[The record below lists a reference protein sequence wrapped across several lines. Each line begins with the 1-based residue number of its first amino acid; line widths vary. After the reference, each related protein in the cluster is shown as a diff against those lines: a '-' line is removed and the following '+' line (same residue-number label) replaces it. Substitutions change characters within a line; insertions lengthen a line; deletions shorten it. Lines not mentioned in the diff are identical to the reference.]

1 MIASWLGFE
10 RMRSGPSL
18 TRRLRRIGEH
28 LRDIPPLLH
37 SLNYLIVSPT
47 LGRIK
52 VKTLEQQ
59 IASTESKLARLR
71 TKKKAS
77 DTRVKIVVGAVVAKA
92 ALESPQAAAK
102 LAALLRE
109 RVTRDLD
116 VKELQPLLSDLD
128 QKAAQDE

>member
-1 MIASWLGFE
+1 MMASWLGFE

-18 TRRLRRIGEH
+18 TRRLRRIDEH
-28 LRDIPPLLH
+28 LRDNRTLLLASN
-37 SLNYLIVSPT
+37 SLISRT
-47 LGRIK
+47 TGEGIK
-52 VKTLEQQ
+52 VKTLQQQ
-59 IASTESKLARLR
+59 IASAESKLARLR

-128 QKAAQDE
+128 EKAAQNE

>member
-1 MIASWLGFE
+1 MASWLGFE

-18 TRRLRRIGEH
+18 TRRLRRVGEH
-28 LRDIPPLLH
+28 FRDNRTLLH
-37 SLNYLIVSPT
+37 TPNSLISRT
-47 LGRIK
+47 TGEGIK
-52 VKTLEQQ
+52 VKTLDQQ
-59 IASTESKLARLR
+59 IARTQSKLARLK

-128 QKAAQDE
+128 QKAAQDG

>member
-1 MIASWLGFE
+1 
-10 RMRSGPSL
+10 MRSGPSL

-28 LRDIPPLLH
+28 LRDNRTLLH
-37 SLNYLIVSPT
+37 TLNSPI
-47 LGRIK
+47 GRTTRGEIK
-52 VKTLEQQ
+52 VKTLQQQ
-59 IASTESKLARLR
+59 IALAESKLARLR

>member
-28 LRDIPPLLH
+28 LRDNRPLLH
-37 SLNYLIVSPT
+37 TPNFLISRTT
-47 LGRIK
+47 LGGLK
-52 VKTLEQQ
+52 VKTIQQQ
-59 IASTESKLARLR
+59 IATTESKLARLR
-71 TKKKAS
+71 TKKKAT

-116 VKELQPLLSDLD
+116 VKELQPLLSELD
-128 QKAAQDE
+128 EKATQND

>member
-1 MIASWLGFE
+1 
-10 RMRSGPSL
+10 MRSSPSL

-28 LRDIPPLLH
+28 LRDIPPLLL
-37 SLNYLIVSPT
+37 SLNYLIVNPT

-52 VKTLEQQ
+52 VKTLQQQ

-128 QKAAQDE
+128 QKAAQNE

>member
-1 MIASWLGFE
+1 MASWLGFE

-18 TRRLRRIGEH
+18 TRRLRRVGEH
-28 LRDIPPLLH
+28 FRDNRTLLH
-37 SLNYLIVSPT
+37 TPNSLISRT
-47 LGRIK
+47 TGEGIK
-52 VKTLEQQ
+52 VKTLDQQ
-59 IASTESKLARLR
+59 IARTQSKLARLK

-128 QKAAQDE
+128 QKAAQND

>member
-28 LRDIPPLLH
+28 LRDNRTLLH
-37 SLNYLIVSPT
+37 RLNSLISRT
-47 LGRIK
+47 TGEGIK
-52 VKTLEQQ
+52 VKTLDQQ
-59 IASTESKLARLR
+59 IARTQSKLARLK

-128 QKAAQDE
+128 QKAAQDG

>member
-1 MIASWLGFE
+1 ML
-10 RMRSGPSL
+10 
-18 TRRLRRIGEH
+18 
-28 LRDIPPLLH
+28 
-37 SLNYLIVSPT
+37 SLNYLIVTPT

-52 VKTLEQQ
+52 VKTLQQQ

-71 TKKKAS
+71 TKQKAS

-116 VKELQPLLSDLD
+116 VKELQSLLSDLD
-128 QKAAQDE
+128 QKAAQNE

>member
-1 MIASWLGFE
+1 
-10 RMRSGPSL
+10 
-18 TRRLRRIGEH
+18 
-28 LRDIPPLLH
+28 
-37 SLNYLIVSPT
+37 
-47 LGRIK
+47 

-59 IASTESKLARLR
+59 IASTQSKLARLK

-92 ALESPQAAAK
+92 ALESPHAAAK

-128 QKAAQDE
+128 AKAAQDE

>member
-1 MIASWLGFE
+1 M
-10 RMRSGPSL
+10 
-18 TRRLRRIGEH
+18 
-28 LRDIPPLLH
+28 
-37 SLNYLIVSPT
+37 
-47 LGRIK
+47 
-52 VKTLEQQ
+52 KTLQQQ
-59 IASTESKLARLR
+59 IATTESKLARLR

-77 DTRVKIVVGAVVAKA
+77 DTRIKIVVGAVVAKA

-128 QKAAQDE
+128 EKAAQNE

>member
-28 LRDIPPLLH
+28 LRDNRTLLH
-37 SLNYLIVSPT
+37 TLNSLI
-47 LGRIK
+47 GRTTGEGIK
-52 VKTLEQQ
+52 VKTLQQQ

-128 QKAAQDE
+128 KKAAQNE

>member
-1 MIASWLGFE
+1 MVASWLGFK
-10 RMRSGPSL
+10 RDAIPLITQMRSIC
-18 TRRLRRIGEH
+18 IGEH

-37 SLNYLIVSPT
+37 ALNYLIVSPT

-52 VKTLEQQ
+52 VKTLQQQ
-59 IASTESKLARLR
+59 IATTQSKLARLK
-71 TKKKAS
+71 TKQKAS

-128 QKAAQDE
+128 KKAAQNE

>member
-1 MIASWLGFE
+1 M
-10 RMRSGPSL
+10 
-18 TRRLRRIGEH
+18 
-28 LRDIPPLLH
+28 
-37 SLNYLIVSPT
+37 
-47 LGRIK
+47 
-52 VKTLEQQ
+52 KTLQQQ
-59 IASTESKLARLR
+59 IATAEAKLARLR

-92 ALESPQAAAK
+92 ALENPQAAAK

>member
-10 RMRSGPSL
+10 RMRSSPSL

-28 LRDIPPLLH
+28 LRDIPPLLL
-37 SLNYLIVSPT
+37 SLNYLIVNPT

-52 VKTLEQQ
+52 VKTLQQQ

-128 QKAAQDE
+128 QKAAQNE

>member
-1 MIASWLGFE
+1 M
-10 RMRSGPSL
+10 
-18 TRRLRRIGEH
+18 
-28 LRDIPPLLH
+28 
-37 SLNYLIVSPT
+37 
-47 LGRIK
+47 
-52 VKTLEQQ
+52 KTLEQQ
-59 IASTESKLARLR
+59 IATTQSKLARLK

-116 VKELQPLLSDLD
+116 VKELQPLLADLD
-128 QKAAQDE
+128 NKAAQDE

>member
-28 LRDIPPLLH
+28 LRDIPPLLL
-37 SLNYLIVSPT
+37 SLNYLIVNPT

-52 VKTLEQQ
+52 VKTLQQQ
-59 IASTESKLARLR
+59 IASAESKLARLR

-128 QKAAQDE
+128 EKAAQDG

>member
-1 MIASWLGFE
+1 M
-10 RMRSGPSL
+10 
-18 TRRLRRIGEH
+18 
-28 LRDIPPLLH
+28 
-37 SLNYLIVSPT
+37 
-47 LGRIK
+47 
-52 VKTLEQQ
+52 KTLEQQ
-59 IASTESKLARLR
+59 IATTQSKLARLK

-77 DTRVKIVVGAVVAKA
+77 DTRVKIVVGAVVYKA

-128 QKAAQDE
+128 KKAAQE

>member
-1 MIASWLGFE
+1 
-10 RMRSGPSL
+10 MRSGPSL
-18 TRRLRRIGEH
+18 TRRLQRIGEH
-28 LRDIPPLLH
+28 LRDNRTLLH
-37 SLNYLIVSPT
+37 TLNSLISRT
-47 LGRIK
+47 TGEGIK
-52 VKTLEQQ
+52 VKTLQQQ
-59 IASTESKLARLR
+59 IASAEANLARLR

-77 DTRVKIVVGAVVAKA
+77 DTRVKIVVGAVVTKA

-128 QKAAQDE
+128 AKAAQDE

>member
-18 TRRLRRIGEH
+18 TRRLRRISEH
-28 LRDIPPLLH
+28 LRDHRTLLH
-37 SLNYLIVSPT
+37 RLNSLISRT
-47 LGRIK
+47 TGEGIK
-52 VKTLEQQ
+52 VKTLQQQ
-59 IASTESKLARLR
+59 IASAEAKLARLR

>member
-1 MIASWLGFE
+1 
-10 RMRSGPSL
+10 MRSGPSL

-28 LRDIPPLLH
+28 LRDIPPLLL
-37 SLNYLIVSPT
+37 SLNYLIVNPT

-52 VKTLEQQ
+52 VKTLQQQ
-59 IASTESKLARLR
+59 IASAESKLARLR

-128 QKAAQDE
+128 EKAAQDG

>member
-1 MIASWLGFE
+1 
-10 RMRSGPSL
+10 MRSGPSL

-28 LRDIPPLLH
+28 LRDNRTLLH
-37 SLNYLIVSPT
+37 RLNSLISRT
-47 LGRIK
+47 TGEEIK
-52 VKTLEQQ
+52 VKTLQQQ
-59 IASTESKLARLR
+59 IASAESKLARLR

-128 QKAAQDE
+128 QKAAQND

>member
-28 LRDIPPLLH
+28 LRDIPTLLH
-37 SLNYLIVSPT
+37 TLNSPT
-47 LGRIK
+47 SRTTGEGIK
-52 VKTLEQQ
+52 VKTLQQQ

>member
-1 MIASWLGFE
+1 M
-10 RMRSGPSL
+10 
-18 TRRLRRIGEH
+18 
-28 LRDIPPLLH
+28 
-37 SLNYLIVSPT
+37 
-47 LGRIK
+47 
-52 VKTLEQQ
+52 KTLEQQ
-59 IASTESKLARLR
+59 IATTQAKLARLK

>member
-1 MIASWLGFE
+1 MASWLGFE

-18 TRRLRRIGEH
+18 TRRLRRIDEH
-28 LRDIPPLLH
+28 LRDNRTLLLASN
-37 SLNYLIVSPT
+37 SLISRT
-47 LGRIK
+47 TGEGIK
-52 VKTLEQQ
+52 VKTLQQQ
-59 IASTESKLARLR
+59 IASAESKLARLR

-128 QKAAQDE
+128 EKAAQNE

>member
-1 MIASWLGFE
+1 M
-10 RMRSGPSL
+10 
-18 TRRLRRIGEH
+18 
-28 LRDIPPLLH
+28 
-37 SLNYLIVSPT
+37 
-47 LGRIK
+47 
-52 VKTLEQQ
+52 KTLQQQ
-59 IASTESKLARLR
+59 IALAESKLARLR

-77 DTRVKIVVGAVVAKA
+77 DTRVKIVVGAVVTKA

-128 QKAAQDE
+128 EKAAQDG

>member
-1 MIASWLGFE
+1 
-10 RMRSGPSL
+10 MRSGPSL

-28 LRDIPPLLH
+28 LRAISPLLL
-37 SLNYLIVSPT
+37 SPNSLIVSPI
-47 LGRIK
+47 LGRIE
-52 VKTLEQQ
+52 VKNLQQQ
-59 IASTESKLARLR
+59 IATTEAKLARLR
-71 TKKKAS
+71 TKKKAQ

-92 ALESPQAAAK
+92 ALETSEGAAK

-128 QKAAQDE
+128 QKAAQNDG